1 MTTNRILGW
10 KEDKYRYI
18 KLALTCVAGRKKKV
32 KSSIKRP
39 SSFCASCS
47 FQHEVSDRN
56 HQGKH
61 SKINN
66 LENLKNLDMKLLPF
80 CGFLVLFFISQ
91 SYGCIPTSKLGLP
104 PVFIGSVSP
113 VGEHKTLCK
122 TEANDGK
129 F

>member
-1 MTTNRILGW
+1 MSKRYNLVHFITKIGNIHAFVFRLGNP
-10 KEDKYRYI
+10 I
-18 KLALTCVAGRKKKV
+18 NGSV
-32 KSSIKRP
+32 SP
-39 SSFCASCS
+39 SSQS
-47 FQHEVSDRN
+47 VDLNLPR
-56 HQGKH
+56 GKH
-61 SKINN
+61 SKTNN

-91 SYGCIPTSKLGLP
+91 SYGCIPTSKFGLP

-122 TEANDGK
+122 TEANDGT

>member
-1 MTTNRILGW
+1 
-10 KEDKYRYI
+10 
-18 KLALTCVAGRKKKV
+18 
-32 KSSIKRP
+32 
-39 SSFCASCS
+39 
-47 FQHEVSDRN
+47 
-56 HQGKH
+56 
-61 SKINN
+61 
-66 LENLKNLDMKLLPF
+66 MKLLPF

-91 SYGCIPTSKLGLP
+91 SYGCIPTSKFGLP